1 MRKTYIGEL
10 YEYSKV
16 IGRVHVAHTSD
27 ANAGDLKSY

>member
-10 YEYSKV
+10 YDYFKV
-16 IGRVHVAHTSD
+16 VGRVHVAQTSD